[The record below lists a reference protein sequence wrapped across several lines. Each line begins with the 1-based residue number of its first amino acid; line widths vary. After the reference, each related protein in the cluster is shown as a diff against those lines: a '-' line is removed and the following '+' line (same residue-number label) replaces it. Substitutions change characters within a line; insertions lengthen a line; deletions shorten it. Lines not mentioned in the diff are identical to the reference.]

1 MRLFNC
7 LLLLPYILYNTE
19 IRAQSPVVTGYIAG
33 YRGLI
38 DTSVVAARHLTHLNY
53 AFLNIRDGQVVIE
66 HPAVDTANFQRLSGL
81 KARNPNLKILAAV
94 GGWSWSN
101 NFSDAALTDSSRQR
115 FASSAMAILRQW
127 HLDGLDIDWEYPGM
141 RGDGNVFRPADRDNY
156 TLLLRDLRTAMNQLS
171 RETGIHYQLTTAVGA
186 FSEFIQKTAMK
197 EVQRYVDY
205 IHLMT
210 YDYGNGRSGH
220 HTNLYASQNDA
231 AGNSADKAVRN
242 FIAAGVPASKLVLG
256 IAFYGKTG
264 IVDSA
269 LNNGWNRQYVSRAY
283 AGGYG
288 FICDSILSNP
298 GFLYYWDNQAKA
310 PYLFN
315 SSTRQFITYD
325 DERSV
330 MEKCRYAKKEKL
342 AGVFFWE
349 YLEDPAGNLLRSIN
363 NTLHAPAN
371 SGSY

>member
-1 MRLFNC
+1 MRSCRPLF
-7 LLLLPYILYNTE
+7 LLPYILYN
-19 IRAQSPVVTGYIAG
+19 IAVQAQTPVVTGYIAG
-33 YRGLI
+33 YHGII
-38 DTSVVAARHLTHLNY
+38 DTSVVDARRVTHLNY
-53 AFLNIRDGQVVIE
+53 AFLNIVNGQVTIQN
-66 HPAVDTANFQRLSGL
+66 PGTDTSNLLRLTGL
-81 KARNPNLKILAAV
+81 KARNPALKILAAV
-94 GGWSWSN
+94 GGWSWSG

-115 FASSAMAILRQW
+115 FAASAIAILRQW
-127 HLDGLDIDWEYPGM
+127 GLDGIDIDWEYPGM
-141 RGDGNVFRPADRDNY
+141 RGDGNVFRPEDRENY
-156 TLLLRDLRTAMNQLS
+156 TLLLQELRTQLNRLS
-171 RETGIHYQLTTAVGA
+171 GQTGIHYLLTTAVGA
-186 FSEFIQKTAMK
+186 FSSFIRKTEMSK
-197 EVQRYVDY
+197 VQQYVDY

-210 YDYGNGRSGH
+210 YDYGDEHSTH
-220 HTNLYASQNDA
+220 HTNLYASQHDA
-231 AGNSADKAVRN
+231 AENSADMAVRN
-242 FIAAGVPASKLVLG
+242 FIAAGVPAAKLVLG

-269 LNNGWNRQYVSRAY
+269 VNNGWNRRYLSKAY

-288 FICDSILSNP
+288 YICDSILSNP
-298 GFLYYWDNQAKA
+298 GFLYYWDDQARA

-363 NTLHAPAN
+363 NTLHAPLL
-371 SGSY
+371 SGSN